1 MMTEPRSSSNP
12 ATGAGNFSGKSNC
25 PHQIKFSLYA
35 HFSKSIAKNQE
46 GNELGLGSW
55 KSCSALFL

>member
-12 ATGAGNFSGKSNC
+12 ATGTDKLTSRETC
-25 PHQIKFSLYA
+25 QYQIKFSLYA